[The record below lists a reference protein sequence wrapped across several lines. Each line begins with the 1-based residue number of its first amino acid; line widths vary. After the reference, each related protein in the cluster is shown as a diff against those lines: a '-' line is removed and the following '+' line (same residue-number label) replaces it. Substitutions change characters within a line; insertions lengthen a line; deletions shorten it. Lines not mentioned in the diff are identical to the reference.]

1 MLRNNQLPPC
11 DCVNGR
17 SCYLAEKQAMIMEIR
32 RTNRGADGSPII
44 FYQKRNDAG
53 KPRKAKKP
61 KQTIDPKML
70 SLIGILEELNI
81 SASAG
86 QIEAILKEHYPDG
99 FASVDDS
106 ELVRKLVKKL
116 NR

>member
-1 MLRNNQLPPC
+1 
-11 DCVNGR
+11 
-17 SCYLAEKQAMIMEIR
+17 
-32 RTNRGADGSPII
+32 
-44 FYQKRNDAG
+44 
-53 KPRKAKKP
+53 
-61 KQTIDPKML
+61 ML